1 MILKLIY
8 CSGFV
13 DMCVQYIK
21 SPQDNAKNKVEHIY
35 TGPLES
41 EIAEDMIK
49 CDPEVS
55 FLLNSLP

>member
-1 MILKLIY
+1 MVVNLKY
-8 CSGFV
+8 CLGFV
-13 DMCVQYIK
+13 DMCVQFIK
-21 SPQDNAKNKVEHIY
+21 SPQDNAKIKVEHIY

-55 FLLNSLP
+55 LIF